1 MNTQKSPQQNTNPK
15 LESDTFTEKLS
26 APVLLTTFDGLKE
39 VSVERVDKYALKT
52 NIGILQKDDLIFALH
67 HAAMSE
73 LGEGARIDEKI
84 AAQKMRTAN
93 KIKDRPK
100 VLNDEI
106 LQSAVDKGVQT
117 TMLSGHVFYGILVE
131 YNKWNLLL
139 NVNNHTVLIYRH
151 AVYQFEV
158 K

>member
-1 MNTQKSPQQNTNPK
+1 
-15 LESDTFTEKLS
+15 
-26 APVLLTTFDGLKE
+26 
-39 VSVERVDKYALKT
+39 
-52 NIGILQKDDLIFALH
+52 
-67 HAAMSE
+67 
-73 LGEGARIDEKI
+73 
-84 AAQKMRTAN
+84 MRTAD
-93 KIKDRPK
+93 KRKGRPK

-106 LQSAVDKGVQT
+106 LQSAVDKVIRT
-117 TMLSGHVFYGILVE
+117 TMLSGHVFYGIFVE